1 MKSPTRSHFAA
12 SLVGGAVVAG
22 TLLALGVTGHGNTE
36 TIIEGSPFAARPA
49 ATGGTRLTAHAIYER
64 DAPGVVFVR
73 AQIIQQV
80 QDPFDLFPAQE
91 RSISTGSG
99 FLIDGTGD
107 ILTNYH
113 VIEGANRSNG
123 VSVQFEDNVT
133 RTASVVDQ
141 DANNDLALLKV
152 NIAGVPEVHPLVL
165 GDSTTVQVGDPT
177 LAIGNPFGLDRTLTS
192 GIVSALQRQIQGPSG
207 FSIDNVIQTDAPIN
221 PGNSGGALVDA
232 NGNLT
237 GINTAIFSKSG
248 GSQGIGFAIP
258 IKLAMEV
265 MKSIIEHGQVI
276 RGWLGIEV
284 QPLTQEL
291 AESFGLSGRPGI
303 VVAGIFRD
311 GPAQKAGLQLGDVIL
326 SIDGEPASD
335 GRRSMNQVARIKP
348 TDKVVVQVIRNGK
361 ELKLTAEIGLRPP
374 PAPVKEKEEE

>member
-36 TIIEGSPFAARPA
+36 TIIEGSPFAAQPA

-221 PGNSGGALVDA
+221 PGNSGGPLLDA
-232 NGNLT
+232 AGRVI
-237 GINTAIFSKSG
+237 GIN
-248 GSQGIGFAIP
+248 SQIATG
-258 IKLAMEV
+258 
-265 MKSIIEHGQVI
+265 
-276 RGWLGIEV
+276 
-284 QPLTQEL
+284 
-291 AESFGLSGRPGI
+291 
-303 VVAGIFRD
+303 
-311 GPAQKAGLQLGDVIL
+311 
-326 SIDGEPASD
+326 
-335 GRRSMNQVARIKP
+335 
-348 TDKVVVQVIRNGK
+348 
-361 ELKLTAEIGLRPP
+361 
-374 PAPVKEKEEE
+374 

>member
-36 TIIEGSPFAARPA
+36 TIIEGSPFAAQPA
-49 ATGGTRLTAHAIYER
+49 STGGARLTPHAIYER

-99 FLIDGTGD
+99 FLIDNSGD

-123 VSVQFEDNVT
+123 VTVQFEDNVT
-133 RTASVVDQ
+133 RTAVVVDQ
-141 DANNDLALLKV
+141 DRKNDLALLKV
-152 NIAGVPEVHPLVL
+152 NTAGVPAVHPLVL

-221 PGNSGGALVDA
+221 PGNSGGPLLDA
-232 NGNLT
+232 AGRVI
-237 GINTAIFSKSG
+237 GINSQIATGESG
-248 GSQGIGFAIP
+248 QGSVGIGFAIP
-258 IKLAMEV
+258 VNTAREFIPRLKHDGKVEIADLGAGGV
-265 MKSIIEHGQVI
+265 AASGAKRGVVI
-276 RGWLGIEV
+276 RSVPAGS
-284 QPLTQEL
+284 PAAL
-291 AESFGLSGRPGI
+291 AGLAPGDVI
-303 VVAGIFRD
+303 VSVAGI
-311 GPAQKAGLQLGDVIL
+311 KVSSMGDVLQIVEAHL
-326 SIDGEPASD
+326 PGQTVAIRA
-335 GRRSMNQVARIKP
+335 RRQAHVRAFA
-348 TDKVVVQVIRNGK
+348 V
-361 ELKLTAEIGLRPP
+361 KLGSRTVS
-374 PAPVKEKEEE
+374 APQ

>member
-36 TIIEGSPFAARPA
+36 TIIEGSPFAAQPA

-99 FLIDGTGD
+99 FLIDNTGD

-141 DANNDLALLKV
+141 DPKNDLALLKV

-221 PGNSGGALVDA
+221 PGNSGGPLLDA
-232 NGNLT
+232 AGRVI
-237 GINTAIFSKSG
+237 GINSQIATGEG
-248 GSQGIGFAIP
+248 GQGSVGIGFAIP
-258 IKLAMEV
+258 VNTAREFIPRLKHDGKVEIADLGASGVAATGSRHGAILRSTPAGSPAAEAGLAT
-265 MKSIIEHGQVI
+265 GDVI
-276 RGWLGIEV
+276 
-284 QPLTQEL
+284 Q
-291 AESFGLSGRPGI
+291 S
-303 VVAGIFRD
+303 VAGI
-311 GPAQKAGLQLGDVIL
+311 KVSSMGDVLQIVEAHL
-326 SIDGEPASD
+326 PGQTVAIRA
-335 GRRSMNQVARIKP
+335 RRQGHVHTFSV
-348 TDKVVVQVIRNGK
+348 
-361 ELKLTAEIGLRPP
+361 KLGSRTVN
-374 PAPVKEKEEE
+374 APQ